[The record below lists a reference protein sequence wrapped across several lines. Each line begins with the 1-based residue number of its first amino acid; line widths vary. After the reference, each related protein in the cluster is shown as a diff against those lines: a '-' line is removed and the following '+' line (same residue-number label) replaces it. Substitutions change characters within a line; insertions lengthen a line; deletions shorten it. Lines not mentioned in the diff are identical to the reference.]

1 MRNKNLG
8 VHRSSALA
16 NVAYKQSW
24 REILTTNSQGRS
36 KPGKSRR
43 MKGRPVGNDVPVEI
57 LKNRI
62 PTVTCKSLRKRRSG
76 FRTFSTSRA
85 AIHYCNSKGNS
96 YDASKNAFLV

>member
-1 MRNKNLG
+1 MRNKNPG
-8 VHRSSALA
+8 VHRSAAVA

-24 REILTTNSQGRS
+24 REILITNSQWKS
-36 KPGKSRR
+36 KEGKSRR
-43 MKGRPVGNDVPVEI
+43 RLVGNDVTVEI

-85 AIHYCNSKGNS
+85 TIHRLFNRRKTHN
-96 YDASKNAFLV
+96 DATKNAVLV